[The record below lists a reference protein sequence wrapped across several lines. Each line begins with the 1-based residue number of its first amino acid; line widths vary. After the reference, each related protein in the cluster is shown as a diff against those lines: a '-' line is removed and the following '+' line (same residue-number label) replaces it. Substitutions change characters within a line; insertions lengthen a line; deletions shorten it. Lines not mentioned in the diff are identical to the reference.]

1 MQNMDL
7 SKLNP
12 GVFIVMGFPGS
23 GKTSVAKYLVNK
35 VKKIQTMTTDQ
46 IRLEMRLPA
55 RDENEQITE
64 TVYERLALQALSS
77 IETKKTPILD
87 ATFYKKKLRDIVYNI
102 LKNKVKNMFLILIEA
117 DKNVCKERIF
127 GRKNKSTYHGVDD
140 VTVFSNILRVFE
152 VPAEDEMN
160 SFTGWLRVASNSMPR
175 QILSWSG
182 DFPERIIKL
191 VAQSN

>member
-1 MQNMDL
+1 VL
-7 SKLNP
+7 L
-12 GVFIVMGFPGS
+12 
-23 GKTSVAKYLVNK
+23 
-35 VKKIQTMTTDQ
+35 TMTTDQ